1 MKTSAIIIDVNYK
14 DGVAVRASIRQN
26 KKGLATVKTDTL
38 KGDPKKSAQE
48 NLFNAAATVLGQLNA
63 TEFQGRVSLILPE
76 SVALR
81 VMGANKVIK
90 DGGDAFDKL
99 YLDWM
104 QTADEKSG
112 SDYQGAIGAFV
123 EQLEAFHSENGNSLN
138 IVNARSLY
146 RYELMGDVSG
156 IKAGETI
163 KLVNSTMEDGN
174 ISVTENNFL
183 NGEFVT
189 TTQTIRDRQG
199 NSRVRAFVNRI
210 FRVTVDNEQKAMTAS
225 ELLTALDEN
234 PNLDIQGSTEA
245 TSAAITAL
253 KLRKIN
259 AENLPRVMVAK
270 VTKVETATDGNLF

>member
-1 MKTSAIIIDVNYK
+1 MKTSAIIIDINYK
-14 DGVAVRASIRQN
+14 DGVAVRASLRQN
-26 KKGLATVKTDTL
+26 KKGSAIVKTDTL

-81 VMGANKVIK
+81 IMGANKAVK
-90 DGGDAFDKL
+90 NGEDAMEKL

-104 QTADEKSG
+104 RDADEKSG
-112 SDYQGAIGAFV
+112 SDYKGAIAAFV
-123 EQLEAFHSENGNSLN
+123 EQLEAFHSDEANSLN

-156 IKAGETI
+156 IKAGETV
-163 KLVNSTMEDGN
+163 KLVNSAMEDGAV
-174 ISVTENNFL
+174 SVTENNFL
-183 NGEFVT
+183 NGEFTT
-189 TTQTIRDRQG
+189 TTQSIRDRQG
-199 NSRVRAFVNRI
+199 NTRTRAFVNRV
-210 FRVTVDNEQKAMTAS
+210 FRVTVNGEQKAMTAS
-225 ELLTALDEN
+225 ELLTALDGD
-234 PNLDIQGSTEA
+234 PNLDIQGNTEA

-259 AENLPRVMVAK
+259 AEKLPRVVVAK
-270 VTKVETATDGNLF
+270 VTKVENATDGNLF